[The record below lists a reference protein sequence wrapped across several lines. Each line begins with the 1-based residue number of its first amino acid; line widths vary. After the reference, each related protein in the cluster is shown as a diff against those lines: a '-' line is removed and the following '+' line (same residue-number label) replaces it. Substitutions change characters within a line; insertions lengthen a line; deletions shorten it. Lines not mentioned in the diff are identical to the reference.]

1 MCKQPAGGLQNFF
14 YRSPSPTSTPTTA
27 ATMFDVPDPFAQ
39 ATDESNIEDP
49 VTKNSTSTPL
59 DYNSFQSFIESVEV
73 NYLFALILLGVAL
86 LSCCSCVLY
95 NQCCARKENQ
105 SYLPLRTDDEF
116 GLDGYALNK
125 RTSASVPRYVPRP
138 GMELGRHT
146 RR

>member
-1 MCKQPAGGLQNFF
+1 MTETEAL
-14 YRSPSPTSTPTTA
+14 
-27 ATMFDVPDPFAQ
+27 DPFAQ
-39 ATDESNIEDP
+39 VIDESDP
-49 VTKNSTSTPL
+49 KASAANNSTTSIPV
-59 DYNSFQSFIESVEV
+59 DYHNFQSFVESIEI

-95 NQCCARKENQ
+95 NYCCATKETQ

-116 GLDGYALNK
+116 GLDGYALNQ

-138 GMELGRHT
+138 GMELGRGP